1 MLVWQNYIPINVYI
15 YISEYMNKLDKIE
28 NVNILAKTIQYAL
41 CNASSELHKKK
52 ELIPIFH
59 QNSADQT

>member
-1 MLVWQNYIPINVYI
+1 
-15 YISEYMNKLDKIE
+15 MNKLNKIE

-41 CNASSELHKKK
+41 CNASSELHKRK